1 MTSSI
6 PGGCD
11 LTVEI
16 YNSSGDS
23 VDINALQAQ
32 AEFLIAALSLH
43 PECELSIA
51 IVDVERMTQLHVE
64 WMDEPGP
71 TDVLSFPMDELLEGD
86 AEPGVLGDIVLCPA
100 VVAEQA
106 QTAGHSV
113 QAEFELLLTH
123 GMLHLLGHD
132 HADEEE
138 HRVMFARQDQLL
150 AAWREGR

>member
-1 MTSSI
+1 MA
-6 PGGCD
+6 
-11 LTVEI
+11 VEI
-16 YNSSGDS
+16 DNSSGIS
-23 VDINALQAQ
+23 VDVAALQAQ

-71 TDVLSFPMDELLEGD
+71 TDVLSFPMDELHEGD

-132 HADEEE
+132 HEDEEE

-150 AAWREGR
+150 SAWREGR

>member
-1 MTSSI
+1 M
-6 PGGCD
+6 
-11 LTVEI
+11 TVEI
-16 YNSSGDS
+16 DNSSGDS

-32 AEFLIAALSLH
+32 AEFLIEALSLH
-43 PECELSIA
+43 SECELSIA
-51 IVDVERMTQLHVE
+51 IVDVERMTELHVE

-71 TDVLSFPMDELLEGD
+71 TDVLSFPMDELIEGD

-100 VVAEQA
+100 VVADQA
-106 QTAGHSV
+106 LAAGHSV
-113 QAEFELLLTH
+113 QAEYELLLTH

-150 AAWREGR
+150 AAWREIR

>member
-1 MTSSI
+1 M
-6 PGGCD
+6 
-11 LTVEI
+11 TVEI
-16 YNSSGDS
+16 DNSSGDP
-23 VDINALQAQ
+23 VDISALQAQ
-32 AEFLIAALSLH
+32 AEFLISALCLH

-51 IVDVERMTQLHVE
+51 IVDVERMTELHVE

-71 TDVLSFPMDELLEGD
+71 TDVLSFPMDELVEGD
-86 AEPGVLGDIVLCPA
+86 AESGVLGDIVLCPA
-100 VVAEQA
+100 VVADQA
-106 QTAGHSV
+106 QAAGHSV

-132 HADEEE
+132 HEDEEE